1 MAFIDTRLP
10 DGIGYGCEFG
20 PAFSTD
26 CVAVDSGQ
34 EARNQRWSASK
45 LRANIGFVNRT
56 LAETIELDTF
66 FRAVAK
72 GKLNSF
78 RVKDARDY
86 SATVATGRAISIA
99 SSPATRFQLV
109 KRYTVAGQL
118 EDRYITKPVSGTM
131 SIYVSEVLKSS
142 PADYTLDLSTG
153 ILVFTLAQSA
163 SNITWAGQFDIEARF
178 DTDEMPVS
186 IVDRN
191 AYSWG
196 SIPIVEIR
204 AS

>member
-1 MAFIDTRLP
+1 MAFIDARFP
-10 DGIGYGCEFG
+10 EKIAYSAEFG
-20 PAFSTD
+20 PSFRTD

-34 EARNQRWSASK
+34 EQRNQKWERSL
-45 LRANIGFVNRT
+45 LRANVGHVNKT
-56 LAETIELDTF
+56 LDETIELDTF

-78 RVKDARDY
+78 RVKDWKDY
-86 SATVATGRAISIA
+86 SATVATGKAISIA

-109 KRYTVAGQL
+109 KRYSVAGQL
-118 EDRYITKPVSGTM
+118 EDRYITKPVSGTI
-131 SIYVSEVLKSS
+131 SIYVSGVLKSS

-153 ILVFTLAQSA
+153 ILVFALAQSA

-178 DTDEMPVS
+178 DTDEMQVS
-186 IVDRN
+186 IVDKN